1 MASSL
6 ALSALAQD
14 SSSSSSSTTASSA
27 DVTATTTTT
36 SAPSINNAET
46 TITALFGSAT
56 TGFVGSVV
64 SANPCETTLA
74 VVCDSEDPNPV
85 DVCVLVP
92 DVTVSFYFFFL
103 VHFLF
108 FFLCREEKHGN
119 GNHNQKQKKSIK
131 NQKHPIFSPAHPSL
145 THSPLPQATVIL
157 GPSAYAFIYAT
168 STAGGLITI
177 AESCDLDGPSGSFTG
192 ATCTAS
198 VYASIAGVSTSSAT
212 VATITDDAEF
222 FSYAPV
228 PITAGASSLP
238 TAGATCD
245 VEAAAAAT
253 QTERGDED
261 AERTSSA
268 GAVPTARVGE
278 VLYKILVPVGAAV
291 VAAGAGGLV

>member
-14 SSSSSSSTTASSA
+14 SSSSSSTTASSA
-27 DVTATTTTT
+27 DMTATTTTT

-92 DVTVSFYFFFL
+92 DVTVSFYFFF
-103 VHFLF
+103 FTF
-108 FFLCREEKHGN
+108 FWWKEDGN
-119 GNHNQKQKKSIK
+119 WNHNQKQKKSIK
-131 NQKHPIFSPAHPSL
+131 NQKHPIFSPTHPSL

-245 VEAAAAAT
+245 SAAAAAAT

>member
-92 DVTVSFYFFFL
+92 DVTVSFYISFVPFSFCGKEWEL
-103 VHFLF
+103 GSQPK
-108 FFLCREEKHGN
+108 EI
-119 GNHNQKQKKSIK
+119 KKKKEIK
-131 NQKHPIFSPAHPSL
+131 NTPSSPHPSL

-245 VEAAAAAT
+245 SAAAAAAT
-253 QTERGDED
+253 QTERGGED

>member
-14 SSSSSSSTTASSA
+14 SSSSSSSSTSSSA

-92 DVTVSFYFFFL
+92 DVTVSFYIFFVPFFL
-103 VHFLF
+103 V
-108 FFLCREEKHGN
+108 EKYGN
-119 GNHNQKQKKSIK
+119 WDHNQTGRKKKEIK
-131 NQKHPIFSPAHPSL
+131 NTPSSPHPSL

-245 VEAAAAAT
+245 SAAAAAAT
-253 QTERGDED
+253 QTERGDQD

>member
-14 SSSSSSSTTASSA
+14 SSSSSSTTASSA

-92 DVTVSFYFFFL
+92 DVTVSFYFFFC
-103 VHFLF
+103 HFWGWK
-108 FFLCREEKHGN
+108 ENGN
-119 GNHNQKQKKSIK
+119 GNHSQKQKKSIK
-131 NQKHPIFSPAHPSL
+131 NQKHPIFSPTHPSL

-238 TAGATCD
+238 MAGATCD
-245 VEAAAAAT
+245 AEAAAAAT

>member
-14 SSSSSSSTTASSA
+14 SSSSSSSSSSTTASSA

-92 DVTVSFYFFFL
+92 DVT
-103 VHFLF
+103 
-108 FFLCREEKHGN
+108 
-119 GNHNQKQKKSIK
+119 
-131 NQKHPIFSPAHPSL
+131 
-145 THSPLPQATVIL
+145 ATVIL

-245 VEAAAAAT
+245 AEAAAAAT

>member
-14 SSSSSSSTTASSA
+14 SSSSSSSSSTASSA

-108 FFLCREEKHGN
+108 FFLCGEEKHGN
-119 GNHNQKQKKSIK
+119 GNHSQKQKKSIK
-131 NQKHPIFSPAHPSL
+131 NQKNPIFSP
-145 THSPLPQATVIL
+145 TPL
-157 GPSAYAFIYAT
+157 
-168 STAGGLITI
+168 
-177 AESCDLDGPSGSFTG
+177 
-192 ATCTAS
+192 
-198 VYASIAGVSTSSAT
+198 
-212 VATITDDAEF
+212 
-222 FSYAPV
+222 
-228 PITAGASSLP
+228 
-238 TAGATCD
+238 
-245 VEAAAAAT
+245 
-253 QTERGDED
+253 
-261 AERTSSA
+261 
-268 GAVPTARVGE
+268 
-278 VLYKILVPVGAAV
+278 
-291 VAAGAGGLV
+291 

>member
-92 DVTVSFYFFFL
+92 DVTVSFYIFFVIFWGG
-103 VHFLF
+103 
-108 FFLCREEKHGN
+108 KN
-119 GNHNQKQKKSIK
+119 GNWDHNQKKRKKQRNIL
-131 NQKHPIFSPAHPSL
+131 IFSP
-145 THSPLPQATVIL
+145 TPL
-157 GPSAYAFIYAT
+157 
-168 STAGGLITI
+168 
-177 AESCDLDGPSGSFTG
+177 
-192 ATCTAS
+192 
-198 VYASIAGVSTSSAT
+198 
-212 VATITDDAEF
+212 
-222 FSYAPV
+222 
-228 PITAGASSLP
+228 
-238 TAGATCD
+238 
-245 VEAAAAAT
+245 
-253 QTERGDED
+253 
-261 AERTSSA
+261 
-268 GAVPTARVGE
+268 
-278 VLYKILVPVGAAV
+278 
-291 VAAGAGGLV
+291 

>member
-14 SSSSSSSTTASSA
+14 SSSSSTTASSA

-92 DVTVSFYFFFL
+92 DVTVSFYFFC
-103 VHFLF
+103 HFLGWK
-108 FFLCREEKHGN
+108 EN
-119 GNHNQKQKKSIK
+119 GNWDHNQKKEKKAKKYSYLL
-131 NQKHPIFSPAHPSL
+131 PHPSL

-168 STAGGLITI
+168 STVGGLITI

-245 VEAAAAAT
+245 SAAAAAAT
-253 QTERGDED
+253 QTERGGED
-261 AERTSSA
+261 AERTSEA

>member
-1 MASSL
+1 MGIGI
-6 ALSALAQD
+6 
-14 SSSSSSSTTASSA
+14 TTK
-27 DVTATTTTT
+27 
-36 SAPSINNAET
+36 EK
-46 TITALFGSAT
+46 
-56 TGFVGSVV
+56 
-64 SANPCETTLA
+64 
-74 VVCDSEDPNPV
+74 
-85 DVCVLVP
+85 
-92 DVTVSFYFFFL
+92 
-103 VHFLF
+103 
-108 FFLCREEKHGN
+108 EESKEIF
-119 GNHNQKQKKSIK
+119 NQKPKTP
-131 NQKHPIFSPAHPSL
+131 HLLPHPSL

-222 FSYAPV
+222 FSYAAV

-245 VEAAAAAT
+245 AEAAAAAT

>member
-1 MASSL
+1 M
-6 ALSALAQD
+6 
-14 SSSSSSSTTASSA
+14 
-27 DVTATTTTT
+27 
-36 SAPSINNAET
+36 
-46 TITALFGSAT
+46 
-56 TGFVGSVV
+56 
-64 SANPCETTLA
+64 
-74 VVCDSEDPNPV
+74 
-85 DVCVLVP
+85 
-92 DVTVSFYFFFL
+92 
-103 VHFLF
+103 F
-108 FFLCREEKHGN
+108 FFLCGEEKHGN

-131 NQKHPIFSPAHPSL
+131 NQKHPIFSPTQPSL

-245 VEAAAAAT
+245 AEAAAAAT

>member
-1 MASSL
+1 MGSQPEKKKKAKN
-6 ALSALAQD
+6 D
-14 SSSSSSSTTASSA
+14 S
-27 DVTATTTTT
+27 VT
-36 SAPSINNAET
+36 
-46 TITALFGSAT
+46 
-56 TGFVGSVV
+56 
-64 SANPCETTLA
+64 
-74 VVCDSEDPNPV
+74 
-85 DVCVLVP
+85 
-92 DVTVSFYFFFL
+92 
-103 VHFLF
+103 
-108 FFLCREEKHGN
+108 
-119 GNHNQKQKKSIK
+119 
-131 NQKHPIFSPAHPSL
+131 NQKHPIFSPTHPSL

-245 VEAAAAAT
+245 SAAAAAAAT